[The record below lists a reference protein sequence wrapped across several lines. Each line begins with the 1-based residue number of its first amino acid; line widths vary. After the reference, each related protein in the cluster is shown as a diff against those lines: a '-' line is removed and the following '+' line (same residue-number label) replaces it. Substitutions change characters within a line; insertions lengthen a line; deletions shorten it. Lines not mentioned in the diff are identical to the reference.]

1 MLFSVQNSNNEKWQY
16 KILPARILRAKR
28 WQQSLLHRKKIHLQ
42 LNTRGAR
49 ANNKT
54 SVDTRYLYLRRA
66 SYVDC
71 ETNKKTPHK
80 ISRNS
85 LFRYFRLIFNLCLI
99 ICRAALRTAIT
110 APRKKKSYPDDPKQ
124 QSTNKKNKLHCD
136 SMGFSRK
143 LSWFPKACW
152 RTRNAPN
159 KLNFSMKMNLIIKK
173 IENSRRIALTFH
185 FSLSTSTSASAHLL
199 VHLWRQQRRHRTYGS
214 HDTRW
219 NFHFSEARH
228 KKKIVPFIQWKV
240 RNTMAKIDIIQ
251 NEKKNRTKDSHS
263 CEASD
268 NLIFFINS
276 ILKTSTGFAANVASV
291 NVCYCRQKRWMH
303 RGKCEYKRCD
313 ASDWEGVSGERGSHK
328 CRVARNILNFYCE
341 CLSVTCLHFTC
352 TM

>member
-99 ICRAALRTAIT
+99 ICWAALRTAIT

-124 QSTNKKNKLHCD
+124 QSTNKKKVTLRFN
-136 SMGFSRK
+136 GIFAEIVVIPRK
-143 LSWFPKACW
+143 LVDA
-152 RTRNAPN
+152 RE
-159 KLNFSMKMNLIIKK
+159 M
-173 IENSRRIALTFH
+173 
-185 FSLSTSTSASAHLL
+185 
-199 VHLWRQQRRHRTYGS
+199 HRT
-214 HDTRW
+214 
-219 NFHFSEARH
+219 
-228 KKKIVPFIQWKV
+228 
-240 RNTMAKIDIIQ
+240 
-251 NEKKNRTKDSHS
+251 
-263 CEASD
+263 
-268 NLIFFINS
+268 NLIFQWKWI
-276 ILKTSTGFAANVASV
+276 
-291 NVCYCRQKRWMH
+291 
-303 RGKCEYKRCD
+303 
-313 ASDWEGVSGERGSHK
+313 
-328 CRVARNILNFYCE
+328 
-341 CLSVTCLHFTC
+341 
-352 TM
+352 